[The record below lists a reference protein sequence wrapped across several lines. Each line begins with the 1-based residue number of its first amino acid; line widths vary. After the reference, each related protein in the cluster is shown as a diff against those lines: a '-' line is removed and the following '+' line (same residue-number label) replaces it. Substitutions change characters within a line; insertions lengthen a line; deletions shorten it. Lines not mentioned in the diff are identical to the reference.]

1 MTTYGNMRTANE
13 DKINL
18 TSGGQLGGEKPF
30 MDELSNRPHQLGGD
44 IAKPMGT
51 LKLRTHNLGG
61 VMGDGA
67 ITDCYGT
74 TPPSLG

>member
-18 TSGGQLGGEKPF
+18 TGGGQLGGEKPF
-30 MDELSNRPHQLGGD
+30 QDTLVNRTHQAGGA

-61 VMGDGA
+61 ELGNGA